1 MKSRLNELTLAEFI
15 ELLCGNYRVLMDNN
29 DEVDNADIEA
39 RAHSL
44 IGSYRF
50 LADKAGMKA
59 VLVTKEGA
67 VKCKMK
73 IFFLRIC
80 TMLVMQGAYDE
91 VRSLLAMI
99 DEDITEANNNS
110 LQDRVD
116 ELLRY
121 AIFEQHRSE
130 ETRNETAN
138 GNKPSSDDIRAYY
151 DAEIAFI
158 MTYIKMTIDM
168 YTINAAV
175 YANIVNQVNVDI
187 MSKRRALG

>member
-1 MKSRLNELTLAEFI
+1 MKSRLNELSLAEFI
-15 ELLCGNYRVLMDNN
+15 ELLCGNYRVLLDNN
-29 DEVDNADIEA
+29 DEIGNIEIEV

-44 IGSYRF
+44 IASYRF
-50 LADKAGMKA
+50 IADKSGMKA
-59 VLVTKEGA
+59 MLVTREGA
-67 VKCKMK
+67 IKCKMK

-80 TMLVMQGAYDE
+80 TMLVVQGAYNE
-91 VRSLLAMI
+91 VHSLLAMI
-99 DEDITEANNNS
+99 DEDATDVGNNS
-110 LQDRVD
+110 LQDRID

-130 ETRNETAN
+130 ETCNDTAN

-168 YTINAAV
+168 HTINAAV

>member
-1 MKSRLNELTLAEFI
+1 MKSRLNELSLAEFI
-15 ELLCGNYRVLMDNN
+15 ELLCGNYRVLLENN
-29 DEVDNADIEA
+29 DEVDNAEIETC
-39 RAHSL
+39 AHSL
-44 IGSYRF
+44 IASYRF
-50 LADKAGMKA
+50 IADKAGMKA
-59 VLVTKEGA
+59 MLAIKEGT
-67 VKCKMK
+67 VKCNMK

-80 TMLVMQGAYDE
+80 TMLVVQGAYDE
-91 VRSLLAMI
+91 ARSLLAMI
-99 DEDITEANNNS
+99 DEDVSEANNNS

-130 ETRNETAN
+130 ETCNETAN

-158 MTYIKMTIDM
+158 MTYIKMTVDM
-168 YTINAAV
+168 HTINAAV

-187 MSKRRALG
+187 TSKRRALG

>member
-15 ELLCGNYRVLMDNN
+15 ELLCGNYRIILNEHE
-29 DEVDNADIEA
+29 EVEDAEIEE

-44 IGSYRF
+44 ITSYRF
-50 LADKAGMKA
+50 IADKAGMK
-59 VLVTKEGA
+59 VMLVIKEDA
-67 VKCKMK
+67 VKCKMR

-91 VRSLLAMI
+91 VHSLLAMI
-99 DEDITEANNNS
+99 DEDATEADNNS

-158 MTYIKMTIDM
+158 MTYVKMTIDM
-168 YTINAAV
+168 HTINAAV

-187 MSKRRALG
+187 TSKRRALG